1 MASLKADKPVG
12 SQQLFGQAKKEPT
25 VKAPAGKAAPKK
37 TEPAKA
43 RPAPKKKVITTDRLT
58 QLIIENIHTTY
69 QEL

>member
-1 MASLKADKPVG
+1 MASLKAEKPVG

-25 VKAPAGKAAPKK
+25 VKAPAAKAAPKSK

-58 QLIIENIHTTY
+58 
-69 QEL
+69 